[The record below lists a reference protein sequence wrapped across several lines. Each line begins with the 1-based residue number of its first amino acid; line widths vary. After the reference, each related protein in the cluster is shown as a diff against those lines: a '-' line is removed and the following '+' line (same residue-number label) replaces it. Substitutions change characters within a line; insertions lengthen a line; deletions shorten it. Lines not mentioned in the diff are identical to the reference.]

1 MSKSVSEIM
10 TAKIETIGLEDTAQT
25 AAKKMKGNN
34 ISSLIVVDRNG
45 QAVGIV
51 TERDL
56 VRQVC
61 CRDASSKVYIIQHI
75 MSSPIATIDPN
86 SSVESAASLMLQNKV
101 KHLVVVDEK
110 KTAGIITSS
119 NFIKYLNEQLD
130 QDDVNGRILEALSE
144 DLQ

>member
-10 TAKIETIGLEDTAQT
+10 TPKIETIGLEDTAQT

-34 ISSLIVVDRNG
+34 IGSLIVVDRNG

-61 CRDASSKVYIIQHI
+61 CRDARQQGGHYSTYNVFTYSDYRSK
-75 MSSPIATIDPN
+75 
-86 SSVESAASLMLQNKV
+86 
-101 KHLVVVDEK
+101 
-110 KTAGIITSS
+110 
-119 NFIKYLNEQLD
+119 FI
-130 QDDVNGRILEALSE
+130 S
-144 DLQ
+144 